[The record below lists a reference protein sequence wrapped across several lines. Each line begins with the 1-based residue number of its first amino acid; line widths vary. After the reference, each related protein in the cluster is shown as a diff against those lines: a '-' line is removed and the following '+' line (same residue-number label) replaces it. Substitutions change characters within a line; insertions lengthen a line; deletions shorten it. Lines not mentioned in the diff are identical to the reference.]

1 MKVSVKPGLLRFNAL
16 PRITLSLRQITKMSI
31 VSTTSHHPHYF
42 LLCCLHEKI
51 ACYYILLSEFFKSYL
66 IIQHSGSLLITF
78 LVLTQDCGA
87 GNPTVTAAA
96 WRSGRA
102 EVKLPLKPRWFEI
115 AHAISL

>member
-1 MKVSVKPGLLRFNAL
+1 MK
-16 PRITLSLRQITKMSI
+16 
-31 VSTTSHHPHYF
+31 
-42 LLCCLHEKI
+42 KI